1 MSGVPLYSY
10 YGEPATRNA
19 RQAYTEGARLAAA
32 SAPYVG
38 RGNKCAANED
48 TCEGRRAM
56 GTNYCY
62 GHARSLGLIKVK
74 EAADGDGPSDAE

>member
-1 MSGVPLYSY
+1 MD
-10 YGEPATRNA
+10 
-19 RQAYTEGARLAAA
+19 GARLAAA
-32 SAPYVG
+32 SGPYVG
-38 RGNKCAANED
+38 RGNKCAGNDD

-74 EAADGDGPSDAE
+74 EAADGDGSSDAE